1 MAATDELYV
10 GRPVVTLNAERS
22 VRGQATYIAD
32 VHQPGEL
39 HVAILRSS
47 EPHARLRSIDTA
59 AARALPGVKLVLTGA
74 EILDQIQPQVCVFA
88 FAGQRDP
95 ETRCL
100 AIEVVR
106 YVGEPVAVVVAVD
119 PFIAEDARDLIRV
132 EYQPLP
138 VVIDP
143 EAALA
148 PDATRLYP
156 AWPDN
161 VVAQTSTIAGDAEQA
176 LADADLIVAETFTT
190 QRVAPLSLESRG
202 VLVAYDPGTESL
214 TVWSST
220 QVVHQVRTSIAQ
232 TLGLPEHRIR
242 VIAPLLGGS
251 FGAKAFAYLEETLV
265 AFLALRLGRP
275 VRWIEDRN
283 ESLLAMA
290 HARDIRVKF
299 EIGFRSDGTITGL
312 RAHVLF
318 DCGASPYVSS
328 ISTATT
334 TGVVLCG
341 GYKISHC
348 AIDVVGVVTNKTPT
362 GGYRGFGQPEANF
375 ALERSLDTAA
385 ARLGLDPAE
394 IRRRN
399 LVAPHEMPYQCATG
413 VTLDSGRY
421 AELLDLTLA
430 QIGYDDVKQEIA
442 EARAQGRMLGVGM
455 ASYIEGTNFAPSW
468 LVPLV
473 GRQDSGFDTVIVR
486 VEPSGHVRV
495 FSNQTPM
502 GQGIDTVL
510 AQIVAD
516 GLGVRLEDVNVTC
529 GDTLLNAY
537 SGYGS
542 GASRG
547 AGVTGAAVTLAAGR
561 IREKMQKIAAH
572 LLEADEADIELGLG
586 GFAVRGAPGKRVT
599 IAEIARAAYLIVN
612 LPAGM
617 EPRLEATCSYE
628 PPSLAV
634 SYGVA
639 VALVEVLPETGE
651 IRLRRIVYGHDCGPQ
666 INPRIVE
673 GQIRGGAVQGI
684 GATLYEELPYT
695 ADGRPL
701 VTNLR
706 QYPVPSA
713 ADVPPI
719 ELLHLETPS
728 PFSLTGVKGVG
739 EAGVIPIPAAIANA
753 VQCALPLDA
762 PLITTLPLRPDAISL
777 ALDSPLESR

>member
-1 MAATDELYV
+1 MAAIDQPYV
-10 GRPVVTLNAERS
+10 GQPVATLNAERS
-22 VRGQATYIAD
+22 VRGQATYLAD
-32 VHQPGEL
+32 LHQPGEL
-39 HVAILRSS
+39 HVAILRSTES
-47 EPHARLRSIDTA
+47 HARIKSIHTT

-74 EILDQIQPQVCVFA
+74 EIVDVIQPQVCVFA
-88 FAGQRDP
+88 FADQRDP
-95 ETRCL
+95 QTRCL
-100 AIEVVR
+100 AVDVVR

-119 PFIAEDARDLIRV
+119 PFSAEDARDLIRV

-148 PDATRLYP
+148 PDAPRLYP
-156 AWPDN
+156 DWPDN
-161 VVAQTSTIAGDAEQA
+161 VVARTSTLTGDAAQA
-176 LADADLIVAETFTT
+176 LAAADTIVSETFIT
-190 QRVAPLSLESRG
+190 QRIAPLSLECRG
-202 VLVAYDPGTESL
+202 VLAAYDPGTESL

-220 QVVHQVRTSIAQ
+220 QIVHQVRTSIAQ

-251 FGAKAFAYLEETLV
+251 FGAKAFAYIEETLIPY
-265 AFLALRLGRP
+265 LALRLGHP

-290 HARDIRVKF
+290 HARDISVKY
-299 EIGFRSDGTITGL
+299 EIGFRNDGTITGL
-312 RAHVLF
+312 RARVLF

-341 GYKISHC
+341 PYNVGHC
-348 AIDVVGVVTNKTPT
+348 AIDVVGVVTNKTPS

-375 ALERSLDTAA
+375 ALERSLDIAA
-385 ARLGLDPAE
+385 RRLGLDPAE

-399 LVAPHEMPYQCATG
+399 FVAPDAMPYAGPTG
-413 VTLDSGRY
+413 VTLDSGHY
-421 AELLDLTLA
+421 AELLDRALN
-430 QIGYDDVKQEIA
+430 QIGYEDVKQEIA
-442 EARAQGRMLGVGM
+442 ASRAQGRMLGVGI
-455 ASYIEGTNFAPSW
+455 AAYIEGTNFAPSW

-486 VEPSGHVRV
+486 VELSGHVRV

-516 GLGVRLEDVNVTC
+516 ELGVRLADVNVTC
-529 GDTLLNAY
+529 GDTLLSAY
-537 SGYGS
+537 AGYGS

-547 AGVTGAAVTLAAGR
+547 AGVTGAATKLAATR
-561 IREKMQKIAAH
+561 IREKMHTIAAH
-572 LLEADEADIELGLG
+572 LLEADEADIELGPG
-586 GFAVRGAPGKRVT
+586 GFAVRGVPGRRVT

-617 EPRLEATCSYE
+617 EPGLEATQSYE

-639 VALVEVLPETGE
+639 VALVEVVPETGQ
-651 IRLRRIVYGHDCGPQ
+651 IQLRRMVYGHDCGPQ

-684 GATLYEELPYT
+684 GATLYEELPYA

-706 QYPVPSA
+706 QYLVPTA
-713 ADVPPI
+713 ADVPSI
-719 ELLHLETPS
+719 EMLHLETPS

-739 EAGVIPIPAAIANA
+739 EGGVIPIPAAIANA
-753 VQCALPLDA
+753 VQCALPIDA
-762 PLITTLPLRPDAISL
+762 SPITTLPLRPDAILL
-777 ALDSPLESR
+777 ALDSPIESR

>member
-1 MAATDELYV
+1 MATIDQTYV
-10 GRPVVTLNAERS
+10 GKPVATLNAERS
-22 VRGQATYIAD
+22 VRGQAIYLAD

-47 EPHARLRSIDTA
+47 EPHARIKSIDTA
-59 AARALPGVKLVLTGA
+59 AARALPGVKQVLTGA
-74 EILDQIQPQVCVFA
+74 EIVDVIQPQVCSFA

-95 ETRCL
+95 ETRPL
-100 AIEVVR
+100 AIDVVR

-132 EYQPLP
+132 AYQPLP

-148 PDATRLYP
+148 PDAPRLYP
-156 AWPDN
+156 DWPDN
-161 VVAQTSTIAGDAEQA
+161 VVASTQTIAGDAAQA
-176 LADADLIVAETFTT
+176 LADADTIVAETFIT
-190 QRVAPLSLESRG
+190 QRVAPLSMECRG
-202 VLVAYDPGTESL
+202 VLAAYDPGTESL

-220 QVVHQVRTSIAQ
+220 QVVHQVRTAISQ

-251 FGAKAFAYLEETLV
+251 FGAKAFAYIEETLIPY
-265 AFLALRLGRP
+265 LALRLGRP

-290 HARDIRVKF
+290 HARDIAVKY
-299 EIGFRSDGTITGL
+299 EIGFRGDGTITGL
-312 RAHVLF
+312 RARVLF

-341 GYKISHC
+341 PYKVGHC
-348 AIDVVGVVTNKTPT
+348 AIDVLGVVTNKTPS

-375 ALERSLDTAA
+375 ALERSLDIAA

-399 LVAPHEMPYQCATG
+399 FVAPDEMPYACATG
-413 VTLDSGRY
+413 VMLDSGRY
-421 AELLDLTLA
+421 AELLDLALTK
-430 QIGYDDVKQEIA
+430 IGYDDVKQQIA
-442 EARAQGRMLGVGM
+442 ESRAQGGMLGVGI

-486 VEPSGHVRV
+486 VELSGHVRV

-516 GLGVRLEDVNVTC
+516 ELGVQLADINVTC
-529 GDTLLNAY
+529 GDTLLSGYA
-537 SGYGS
+537 GYGS

-547 AGVTGAAVTLAAGR
+547 AGVTGAATKLAAGR
-561 IREKMQKIAAH
+561 IREKMRKIAAH
-572 LLEADEADIELGLG
+572 LLEADEADLELGSG
-586 GFAVRGAPGKRVT
+586 GFAVRGVPGRRVT

-617 EPRLEATCSYE
+617 EPGLEVTQSYE

-639 VALVEVLPETGE
+639 VAIVEVLPATGQ
-651 IRLRRIVYGHDCGPQ
+651 IQLRRMVYGHDCGPQ

-684 GATLYEELPYT
+684 GATLYEELRYT
-695 ADGRPL
+695 DDGRPL

-706 QYPVPSA
+706 QYPVPTA
-713 ADVPPI
+713 ADVPSI
-719 ELLHLETPS
+719 EMLHLETPS

-739 EAGVIPIPAAIANA
+739 EGGVIPIPAAIANA

-762 PLITTLPLRPDAISL
+762 PQITTLPLRPDAILS
-777 ALDSPLESR
+777 ALDSLLESR